1 MQALIVIALM
11 VATAICAPHAANADE
26 QGDVAAIESLFTR
39 YVQLWNEGNMD
50 SIGAQIYAAPVLSV
64 RPNGTHIAIPTGEA
78 LAQIFKKAYLDYLT
92 KTGVQRWEIEKP
104 NVCLLGNDIAMAV
117 LVWFGRRANVETAQR
132 LGFLYFLQ
140 KTNGEWRIIMSSP
153 RTLATRITCEG

>member
-1 MQALIVIALM
+1 MQALIAIALM

-64 RPNGTHIAIPTGEA
+64 RADGTHIAIPTGEA
-78 LAQIFKKAYLDYLT
+78 LAQRWKKSQDALFA
-92 KTGVQRWEIEKP
+92 KTGVQRWEIGNP
-104 NVCLLGNDIAMAV
+104 NVCLLGNDIAM
-117 LVWFGRRANVETAQR
+117 LVWLSQRRANVETAQR
-132 LGFLYFLQ
+132 SGWLYLLQ
-140 KTNGEWRIIMSSP
+140 KTNGEWRIIMASP
-153 RTLATRITCEG
+153 WTRATPITCGG